1 MATTT
6 PNYEIN
12 YDDERFQQVDTEKNA
27 AMTEMDNT
35 YQGIIDGVDSQYQ
48 GLQDALKQNAETQKQ
63 NQQANTDFTIQKIEQ
78 QKDQTRQDYLKE
90 QSGAYKDY
98 VKQSDQYGVNAEQ
111 IASSGM
117 MNTGYSESSKVAMYN
132 QYQNRVATAREV
144 LSQAILNYDNN
155 IKEAMLQNN
164 SILAEIEAN
173 AALESAKL
181 ALEGFQ
187 YKNNLVLEQANKK
200 IELDNIYYNRWQ
212 DVLTQMNTE
221 NAMRFEADQAELNRQ
236 HDFKIQEIEQAHDL
250 KIQQL
255 DQAFEEKMAKVEQE
269 YKLAYL
275 AAETK
280 AEKELLDKKHQQAK
294 ELLEQEHKND
304 IAKLNQQ
311 LANEKALLKYQQ
323 SLKSTTTSGGSS
335 GGSSSSTKKTSSS
348 STIASKNAN
357 AGNAKVSGSIAS
369 LGRGPLSDK
378 ELLNLVA
385 TNQVNA
391 LKTSDGNYLFY
402 NNGNKGLA
410 SAQAKI
416 NKYDLLSR
424 LGNEPAWASGNK
436 K

>member
-12 YDDERFQQVDTEKNA
+12 YDDPRFQQVDTEKNA

-35 YQGIIDGVDSQYQ
+35 YQGIIDNVDSQYQ

-111 IASSGM
+111 MAASGM
-117 MNTGYSESSKVAMYN
+117 MNTGYSESSQVAMYN

-255 DQAFEEKMAKVEQE
+255 DQAFEEKMAKVEQD
-269 YKLAYL
+269 YKIAYL
-275 AAETK
+275 NAQTEK
-280 AEKELLDKKHQQAK
+280 EKELIDKQHEK
-294 ELLEQEHKND
+294 D
-304 IAKLNQQ
+304 MAKLAQQLENEKAILAQQ
-311 LANEKALLKYQQ
+311 LANQKAYYAYQQ
-323 SLKSTTTSGGSS
+323 SYKGSSGSS
-335 GGSSSSTKKTSSS
+335 GGSGTINKNGSNRGTGRSTVSTINKDSGNSSSKV
-348 STIASKNAN
+348 TIDHNSVQK
-357 AGNAKVSGSIAS
+357 
-369 LGRGPLSDK
+369 LGLGPLSAEKLAD
-378 ELLNLVA
+378 LVA
-385 TNQVNA
+385 TGKVTATQQ
-391 LKTSDGNYLFY
+391 
-402 NNGNKGLA
+402 GNK
-410 SAQAKI
+410 I
-416 NKYDLLSR
+416 VV
-424 LGNEPAWASGNK
+424 SGNGRLAAGQSVLDKYTWK

>member
-12 YDDERFQQVDTEKNA
+12 YDDPRFQQVDTEKNA

-35 YQGIIDGVDSQYQ
+35 YQGIIDNVDSQYQ

-111 IASSGM
+111 MASSGM
-117 MNTGYSESSKVAMYN
+117 MNTGYSESSQVAMYN

-221 NAMRFEADQAELNRQ
+221 NAMRFEEAENQKNRDFEAAENKLDREFQAKQKELDRS
-236 HDFKIQEIEQAHDL
+236 
-250 KIQQL
+250 
-255 DQAFEEKMAKVEQE
+255 FEEKMAAINRQHEKDML
-269 YKLAYL
+269 KAKT
-275 AAETK
+275 A
-280 AEKELLDKKHQQAK
+280 AEKELADYKHQQD
-294 ELLEQEHKND
+294 L
-304 IAKLNQQ
+304 AKLEKEYEYDKKLLAEEHENQ
-311 LANEKALLKYQQ
+311 KAYYAYQQ
-323 SLKSTTTSGGSS
+323 SYKGSSGSGSSGGGGSGGSS
-335 GGSSSSTKKTSSS
+335 TINKNSTTKKTSTLIRPNAIYSS
-348 STIASKNAN
+348 GATVDQKSVSK
-357 AGNAKVSGSIAS
+357 
-369 LGRGPLSDK
+369 LGLGPLSAK
-378 ELLNLVA
+378 ELASLVSTGKVTA
-385 TNQVNA
+385 IQQGDKIVV
-391 LKTSDGNYLFY
+391 SGN
-402 NNGNKGLA
+402 GRLA
-410 SAQAKI
+410 AGQAVLDKYAW
-416 NKYDLLSR
+416 NKYTW
-424 LGNEPAWASGNK
+424 GK
-436 K
+436 

>member
-12 YDDERFQQVDTEKNA
+12 YDDPRFQQVDTEKNA

-35 YQGIIDGVDSQYQ
+35 YQGIIDNVDSQYQ

-111 IASSGM
+111 MAASGM
-117 MNTGYSESSKVAMYN
+117 MNTGYSESSQVAMYN

-255 DQAFEEKMAKVEQE
+255 DQAFEEKMAGIEQQ
-269 YKLAYL
+269 YKLDLIEAET
-275 AAETK
+275 AAEKERIEKEYEEKVKYLEEQTK
-280 AEKELLDKKHQQAK
+280 AEKEILDK
-294 ELLEQEHKND
+294 E
-304 IAKLNQQ
+304 
-311 LANEKALLKYQQ
+311 LANQKSYYAYQQ
-323 SLKSTTTSGGSS
+323 SYKGSSGSS
-335 GGSSSSTKKTSSS
+335 GGSGTINKNGSNRGTGRSTV
-348 STIASKNAN
+348 STINKDKYG
-357 AGNAKVSGSIAS
+357 GNPKATIDHNSVAK
-369 LGRGPLSDK
+369 LGRGAVTEK
-378 ELLNLVA
+378 ELANLVA
-385 TNQVNA
+385 NGMVGYKQLGTKLV
-391 LKTSDGNYLFY
+391 FY
-402 NNGNKGLA
+402 NITKPNQP
-410 SAQAKI
+410 SVQAGQAAL
-416 NKYDLLSR
+416 NKYTLHKFANNR
-424 LGNEPAWASGNK
+424 
-436 K
+436 